1 MTTTTTYRSTVV
13 NGRNGFTQQL
23 QAEWTKLWSVPRWAA
38 AVGASVVFAV
48 LWSMFM
54 AGGSSQ
60 LYEYSTDVVG
70 VVGPAGQPITDNFH
84 FAHQPL
90 TGDGSVVAHVSA
102 QQHSHDLAKAGLMIK
117 ESTEPGSPYAAVFA
131 TPRHGVRMQ
140 ANFTTDIAGGTGGV
154 PRWLRLRRSGATI
167 TGYESV
173 DGRTWREVGSVE
185 LPALRRRV
193 EFGIFVASPN
203 TRTIEFEGGSEGST
217 IGTATFD
224 HVRLQAQGSE
234 QPVALAGEPIGTP
247 ADDGNTSQR
256 AGTFTVTGSGDVGL
270 FDNGFDITQMSLAG
284 VSFML
289 VLIIVLGVRFIT
301 AEYQDGMMIRTTF
314 AASPRRGR
322 VLAAKALVVGVT
334 AFVAAL
340 VAGAVAF
347 HLAQPRLYA
356 NGFAPAGAPFLSLTG
371 GPVLRAVV
379 GSAALVALWA
389 VLSLCLG
396 TILRRTGVAVAAALA
411 LLIIPSMVGT
421 YLPLGIGV
429 WLRRLTPLAGFAIQ
443 KTIVR
448 YDDAI
453 SPVGGLGV
461 LAAYTSAAFVVAL
474 WRLRTRDV

>member
-1 MTTTTTYRSTVV
+1 
-13 NGRNGFTQQL
+13 
-23 QAEWTKLWSVPRWAA
+23 
-38 AVGASVVFAV
+38 
-48 LWSMFM
+48 
-54 AGGSSQ
+54 
-60 LYEYSTDVVG
+60 
-70 VVGPAGQPITDNFH
+70 
-84 FAHQPL
+84 
-90 TGDGSVVAHVSA
+90 
-102 QQHSHDLAKAGLMIK
+102 
-117 ESTEPGSPYAAVFA
+117 
-131 TPRHGVRMQ
+131 
-140 ANFTTDIAGGTGGV
+140 
-154 PRWLRLRRSGATI
+154 
-167 TGYESV
+167 
-173 DGRTWREVGSVE
+173 
-185 LPALRRRV
+185 
-193 EFGIFVASPN
+193 
-203 TRTIEFEGGSEGST
+203 
-217 IGTATFD
+217 
-224 HVRLQAQGSE
+224 
-234 QPVALAGEPIGTP
+234 VALAGEPIGTP

-396 TILRRTGVAVAAALA
+396 AILRRTGVAVAAALA